1 MPRRTETTQQADQ
14 RGFRGG
20 EDEVTMLTDD
30 AKSELARY
38 RLDLELARYRLDLAD
53 AYDSVPHKLIEVA
66 EDTYCVTLHVMK
78 IGRDFLC

>member
-20 EDEVTMLTDD
+20 ENEVAMLTDD
-30 AKSELARY
+30 AKS
-38 RLDLELARYRLDLAD
+38 ELARYRLDLAD

>member
-20 EDEVTMLTDD
+20 EDEVAMLTDD

-38 RLDLELARYRLDLAD
+38 RLDLAD
-53 AYDSVPHKLIEVA
+53 AYGSVPHKLIEVA

>member
-20 EDEVTMLTDD
+20 ENEVAMLTDD

-53 AYDSVPHKLIEVA
+53 AY
-66 EDTYCVTLHVMK
+66 
-78 IGRDFLC
+78 

>member
-20 EDEVTMLTDD
+20 EDEVAMLTDD
-30 AKSELARY
+30 AKS
-38 RLDLELARYRLDLAD
+38 ELARYRLDLAD